1 MRTPKFDEIPVGDE
15 LWLRGKMLG
24 LVGIHWS
31 GITQRYGKLSVL
43 LWGSRVELLSCKS
56 EASNT
61 PLYVFD
67 VDSVDYG
74 HMV

>member
-24 LVGIHWS
+24 LVGIHWL
-31 GITQRYGKLSVL
+31 GHTQRLGKLSVL
-43 LWGSRVELLSCKS
+43 LWGSQVELLSCKS

-61 PLYVFD
+61 LAYVFNM
-67 VDSVDYG
+67 SYSDYG